1 VSCTSGQSSF
11 KEVAG
16 LTALY
21 ATGADGVRRMWR
33 VAGGEVAAGEWA
45 RVNATEPGISF
56 YIDAEGVSLEG
67 VPAEQAG
74 GGVGA
79 GRRLLGVDDKTG
91 AACSDCSDYDWQ
103 CGCTV
108 DSDCA
113 AGNAR
118 GDAVPAAATCVS
130 GQCQAGSSD
139 GLAGSACSMNTY
151 GAAPRP
157 QSTKKAGS
165 CSENFFGEAICAG
178 GGTESTYTYVQP
190 YVNANKGINDPGYYV
205 YR

>member
-1 VSCTSGQSSF
+1 MSCTSWQSSF

-79 GRRLLGVDDKTG
+79 RGAPPGKARRAQRN
-91 AACSDCSDYDWQ
+91 AAKGLRSK
-103 CGCTV
+103 V
-108 DSDCA
+108 RR
-113 AGNAR
+113 AGE
-118 GDAVPAAATCVS
+118 G
-130 GQCQAGSSD
+130 
-139 GLAGSACSMNTY
+139 AGSA
-151 GAAPRP
+151 GR
-157 QSTKKAGS
+157 
-165 CSENFFGEAICAG
+165 G
-178 GGTESTYTYVQP
+178 GRG
-190 YVNANKGINDPGYYV
+190 
-205 YR
+205 